1 MKKQFSL
8 LAIAAVLAA
17 PAFADNFYVG
27 GDVGSS
33 KIEADAGNGFN
44 ASKTDTTYSVF
55 GGYQFH
61 PNFAAEVAYRDLGK
75 VESQFGNSFDRI
87 KAHAIQAS
95 LVGSYALN
103 NEVSVFGRLGV
114 ASIKGEEE
122 GRFGNSTFSGSETKT
137 KALFGVGARYA
148 VTKEFGIRGE
158 YNQYGKLDGVKLS
171 TWTIGGD
178 YRF

>member
-33 KIEADAGNGFN
+33 KIEADAGNGFDI
-44 ASKTDTTYSVF
+44 SKTDTTYSVF

-75 VESQFGNSFDRI
+75 V
-87 KAHAIQAS
+87 
-95 LVGSYALN
+95 
-103 NEVSVFGRLGV
+103 
-114 ASIKGEEE
+114 
-122 GRFGNSTFSGSETKT
+122 
-137 KALFGVGARYA
+137 
-148 VTKEFGIRGE
+148 
-158 YNQYGKLDGVKLS
+158 
-171 TWTIGGD
+171 
-178 YRF
+178 

>member
-1 MKKQFSL
+1 
-8 LAIAAVLAA
+8 
-17 PAFADNFYVG
+17 
-27 GDVGSS
+27 VGSS
-33 KIEADAGNGFN
+33 KIEADAGNGFDI
-44 ASKTDTTYSVF
+44 SKTDTTYSVF

-75 VESQFGNSFDRI
+75 VDNLDERY

-95 LVGSYALN
+95 LVGSYAVS

-114 ASIKGEEE
+114 ASLKIEDSGPD
-122 GRFGNSTFSGSETKT
+122 FSDSVRKT
-137 KALFGVGARYA
+137 KAVFGVGARYA

-158 YNQYGKLDGVKLS
+158 YNQYSKLEGVKLS